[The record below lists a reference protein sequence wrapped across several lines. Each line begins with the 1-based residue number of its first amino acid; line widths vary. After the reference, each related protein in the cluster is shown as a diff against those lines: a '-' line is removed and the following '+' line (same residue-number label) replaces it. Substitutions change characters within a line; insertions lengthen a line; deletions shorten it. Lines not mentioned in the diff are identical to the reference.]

1 MTMFQKLDELNRL
14 DAEQGGKRVI
24 LCPDIIDVNSG
35 KKNGTVRVGVPTEV
49 AQELINGMVFG
60 RGSKKAVLMIID
72 MDEFNK
78 ILTPLSPPVRKKIK

>member
-14 DAEQGGKRVI
+14 DTEQGGRRVI

-35 KKNGTVRVGVPTEV
+35 KTNGTVKVGVPKEV
-49 AQELINGMVFG
+49 AQELMNGMVFG
-60 RGSKKAVLMIID
+60 GGSKKAVLMIID

-78 ILTPLSPPVRKKIK
+78 LK